1 MTSSSSLHRPAP
13 VWFGQIDFVLLGTSH
28 PGNVGAA
35 ARAMCA
41 MGLRRLV
48 LAAPRDPDVH
58 RHPQALARASRA
70 DDVLAQARLAP
81 DLAAALA
88 GHTLAIAVS
97 AETREFGPPPQPPEQ
112 IAALACAHAR
122 ADARHRVALV
132 FGPERTGLS
141 IEQVGLCQAV
151 CSIPGDE
158 AYQSLN
164 LAQAVQVLAYCL
176 SAHARREAAAAA
188 PAGQAG
194 PARPAGGA
202 YSERPASQAQIEA
215 MFEHL
220 ERALVLIGFLDPRRP
235 RKLMPRLRRL
245 FARARLEAGEVAILR
260 GICSRIER
268 HARR

>member
-1 MTSSSSLHRPAP
+1 MPPSSLHRRAPA
-13 VWFGQIDFVLLGTSH
+13 WFGQVDFVLVGTSH

-35 ARAMCA
+35 ARALRA
-41 MGLRRLV
+41 MGLRHLV
-48 LAAPRDPDVH
+48 LAAPRDPQVC

-70 DDVLAQARLAP
+70 DDVLARARLAP
-81 DLAAALA
+81 DLATALA

-97 AETREFGPPPQPPEQ
+97 AETREFGPPPQPPEK

-122 ADARHRVALV
+122 AGAAHRVALV
-132 FGPERTGLS
+132 FGPERTGLT

-158 AYQSLN
+158 TYQSLN

-176 SAHARREAAAAA
+176 GAEARREAAEAA
-188 PAGQAG
+188 PGGQAAQPG
-194 PARPAGGA
+194 DGA
-202 YSERPASQAQIEA
+202 LCERPASQAQIEA
-215 MFEHL
+215 MYEHL
-220 ERALVLIGFLDPRRP
+220 ERALVLVGFLDPRRP

-245 FARARLEAGEVAILR
+245 FARTRLEEGEVAILR

-268 HARR
+268 HGRS